1 MYPCICFCIL
11 YSTVY
16 TYIIYIYIYG
26 YTRLHTHTRR
36 FINRRYQCL
45 IMSLK
50 VYVVLLV
57 SCCSYFFQLYYRR
70 PPLSVAALGLGRAGL
85 LLPSLTVLCCCRS
98 RGCCFTLLSI
108 VAPLAQ
114 VLVFNYRLC
123 QKLVI
128 SRTPQGVNL
137 PCLTFSDFR
146 RKRRP
151 RMSSEN

>member
-108 VAPLAQ
+108 VYLLAQ
-114 VLVFNYRLC
+114 VLLFITDSVKSWLSAVRLKGLIC
-123 QKLVI
+123 LV
-128 SRTPQGVNL
+128 SLFQLLEEKGGP
-137 PCLTFSDFR
+137 
-146 RKRRP
+146 
-151 RMSSEN
+151 E